1 MAPENV
7 LPPAPP
13 AGSDAIFQAG
23 DLLDA
28 GVLTADSALVVT
40 GWNRW
45 MEAATGWS
53 APDVVGRSLFDVFPD
68 LGGSREA
75 ALRRA
80 LAGETVV
87 MSHRFHQYLLPID
100 APTGYAG
107 FGRMQ
112 QSARIAPITSAS
124 GVQGVLVLIQNVTER
139 VAREAELR
147 EAIEAAEAAS
157 SAKSDF
163 MAALSHELRTPL
175 GAIMG
180 YADLLEGEIVG
191 PLLDVQKQYAARVKA
206 GARHLLSIIEEILAF
221 SRSEAGR
228 EDVALEE
235 ADLSQV
241 AREAISLV
249 EPQAADKGLE
259 IRFSGP
265 GAGPAVVSDSGK
277 IRQILINLL
286 GNAVK
291 FSEQGPIELRLRA
304 DGDGAYLEVC
314 DHGAGISPQDLPR
327 IFEPFTQLEHRHAQR
342 GTGLGLP
349 VSRNLARLLGGDL
362 AAHSI
367 PGEGSCF
374 TFRLPLARPDD
385 ATDPRPPR

>member
-1 MAPENV
+1 MVGENFPSASSS
-7 LPPAPP
+7 LPA
-13 AGSDAIFQAG
+13 DAVFQAG

-28 GVLTADSALVVT
+28 GVLTADTALNVT

-53 APDVVGRSLFDVFPD
+53 AADVIGRSLFELFPE
-68 LGGSREA
+68 LPGSRSEG

-80 LAGETVV
+80 MAGETVV
-87 MSHRFHQYLLPID
+87 MSHRFHQYLLPLD
-100 APTGYAG
+100 APAGYAA

-112 QSARIAPITSAS
+112 QNSRVAPITSAN
-124 GVQGVLVLIQNVTER
+124 GVEGILVLIQNVTER

-147 EAIEAAEAAS
+147 AAIETAEAAS

-191 PLLDVQKQYAARVKA
+191 PLLDTQKEYARRMKA
-206 GARHLLSIIEEILAF
+206 GAMHLLTIIEEILAF

-228 EDVALEE
+228 EDVTLEE
-235 ADLSQV
+235 ADLSEVVRQ
-241 AREAISLV
+241 AISLV
-249 EPQAADKGLE
+249 APQAAAKGLE
-259 IRFSGP
+259 MRFTAPEGGP
-265 GAGPAVVSDSGK
+265 TVRSDPGK

-291 FSEQGPIELRLRA
+291 FSEAGPVEIRVWEEPA
-304 DGDGAYLEVC
+304 TAYVEVC
-314 DHGAGISPQDLPR
+314 DRGAGILPQDLPR
-327 IFEPFTQLEHRHAQR
+327 VFEPFTQLEQRHAQR

-362 AAHSI
+362 AARSTV
-367 PGEGSCF
+367 GVGSCF
-374 TFRLPLARPDD
+374 TLRLPLEGPGG
-385 ATDPRPPR
+385 PRPPR

>member
-1 MAPENV
+1 MPAENGS
-7 LPPAPP
+7 PPASPVP
-13 AGSDAIFQAG
+13 ADAIFQAG

-28 GVLTADSALVVT
+28 GVLTADAGLVVT

-53 APDVVGRSLFDVFPD
+53 SPDVVGRSLFDLFPG
-68 LGGSREA
+68 LAGSRSEA

-87 MSHRFHQYLLPID
+87 MSHRFHEYLLPID
-100 APTGYAG
+100 APAGYGG

-112 QSARIAPITSAS
+112 QSARIAPITSAG
-124 GVQGVLVLIQNVTER
+124 GVQGILVLIQNVTER

-147 EAIEAAEAAS
+147 DAIERAETAS
-157 SAKSDF
+157 KAKSDF
-163 MAALSHELRTPL
+163 MASLSHELRTPL

-191 PLLDVQKQYAARVKA
+191 PLLDVQKHYARRVKA
-206 GARHLLSIIEEILAF
+206 GATHLLSIIEEILSF
-221 SRSEAGR
+221 SRSEAGK
-228 EDVALEE
+228 EE
-235 ADLSQV
+235 LVLDESDLSEV
-241 AREAISLV
+241 VRDAISLV
-249 EPQAADKGLE
+249 APQAAQKGLE
-259 IRFSGP
+259 IGLDGP
-265 GAGPAVVSDSGK
+265 GAGPRMASDSGK

-291 FSEQGPIELRLRA
+291 FSERGPIQLRLWEQ
-304 DGDGAYLEVC
+304 DGTAHVEVY
-314 DHGAGISPQDLPR
+314 DRGAGISPQDLPR
-327 IFEPFTQLEHRHAQR
+327 IFEPFTQLEQRHAQR

-362 AAHSI
+362 EARSTL
-367 PGEGSCF
+367 GEGSCF
-374 TFRLPLARPDD
+374 TLHLPLTAP
-385 ATDPRPPR
+385 APEG